1 MEEQTERIIVSPQ
14 PQHKSRI
21 TEESI
26 QQTTKATLV
35 VPTIDLGTTS
45 QTHGEEGNV
54 HLVDIPATTSPHL
67 VTHIN
72 RSPGTSNDT
81 FSLQLNN
88 VTDEVVR
95 NDLGRDHES
104 VIYLVKETTL
114 DVSSIVVPDD
124 ATVDP
129 VLHNEMDFMQ
139 TWLAKAVVNDSPF
152 TQLLSKSQKKKLQN
166 GSYQTRSQGPVPPSK

>member
-1 MEEQTERIIVSPQ
+1 VEEQRETIIVSPQ

-21 TEESI
+21 TEDSI

-45 QTHGEEGNV
+45 QTHGEEGNA
-54 HLVDIPATTSPHL
+54 HLMDIPATTSPHL
-67 VTHIN
+67 VTPIN
-72 RSPGTSNDT
+72 RSPGTSNNT

-88 VTDEVVR
+88 VTNEVVR
-95 NDLGRDHES
+95 NDLGGDHGS

-114 DVSSIVVPDD
+114 DVSSIVAPDD
-124 ATVDP
+124 STVDL

-139 TWLAKAVVNDSPF
+139 TWLTKVAVNDAPF
-152 TQLLSKSQKKKLQN
+152 TQLLSKSQKNKLQN
-166 GSYQTRSQGPVPPSK
+166 ASYQTRSQGPVPLSK